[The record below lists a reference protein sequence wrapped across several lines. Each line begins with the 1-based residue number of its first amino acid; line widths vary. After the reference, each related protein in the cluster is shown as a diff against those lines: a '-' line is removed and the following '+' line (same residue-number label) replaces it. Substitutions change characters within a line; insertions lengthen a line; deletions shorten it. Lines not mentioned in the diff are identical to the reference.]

1 MEDTRIIDLYN
12 RRDELAITET
22 RRKYGPYC
30 NKIAMNLLG
39 STEDAEECVS
49 DALFAAWRQ
58 IPPLIPRSLRAF
70 LGRVTRNLCVS
81 RYRSVK
87 AQKRSCGMAQLLSEL
102 SDCLP
107 DGDTLEDQ
115 VDSRALTA
123 VITRWLDE
131 LPPRDRELFVR
142 RYWFCDSLSDIAAHM
157 EEPPQALSQRAYQL
171 RKSLKN
177 RLEKEG
183 YTI

>member
-1 MEDTRIIDLYN
+1 MD
-12 RRDELAITET
+12 
-22 RRKYGPYC
+22 
-30 NKIAMNLLG
+30 
-39 STEDAEECVS
+39 
-49 DALFAAWRQ
+49 
-58 IPPLIPRSLRAF
+58 
-70 LGRVTRNLCVS
+70 
-81 RYRSVK
+81 
-87 AQKRSCGMAQLLSEL
+87 QLLSEL

-142 RYWFCDSLSDIAAHM
+142 RYWFCDSLSDVAAQM
-157 EEPPQALSQRAYQL
+157 EETPQALSQRAYQL